1 MGLRLPYM
9 DKRILSRKRSAV
21 RLIVAFG
28 EIRTFAEIYPY
39 LGLTRSGAACRQC
52 LEEVCPERVLAVPL
66 CRAFCKQSRST
77 AAQLKAF
84 PSLPAA
90 GTAVQRSAGAVSARR
105 TGLAAAPAV
114 FSLAVLHK
122 ARRGLT
128 WGGGFWCV
136 SAGR

>member
-1 MGLRLPYM
+1 M

-28 EIRTFAEIYPY
+28 EIRMFAEIYPY

-84 PSLPAA
+84 PSLLAA

-105 TGLAAAPAV
+105 TGLLQRRLCFPWLCCTKPGAASPGEEV
-114 FSLAVLHK
+114 FGACQQDVK
-122 ARRGLT
+122 K
-128 WGGGFWCV
+128 
-136 SAGR
+136 